1 VSEGQIFLAD
11 LDPDRNSR
19 YDATAI
25 QIASNGQI
33 LGRVLNVTPS
43 DLRGRFI
50 TLS

>member
-1 VSEGQIFLAD
+1 MSKYLQTY
-11 LDPDRNSR
+11 RNGS
-19 YDATAI
+19 YDATTV
-25 QIASNGQI
+25 QIASNGQT